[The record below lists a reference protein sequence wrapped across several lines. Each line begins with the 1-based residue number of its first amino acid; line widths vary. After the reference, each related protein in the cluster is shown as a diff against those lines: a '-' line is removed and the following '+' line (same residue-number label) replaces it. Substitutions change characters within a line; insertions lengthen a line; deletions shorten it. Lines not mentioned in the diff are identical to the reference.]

1 MSHWEYSIG
10 VKKHKYNSINEDGVN
25 EPFEDLEYGLVE
37 CFYDDEGD
45 GYQVVSNTAD
55 VFFVDR
61 DDSGY
66 YIEQIYDEV
75 DVLEYEI
82 NAEKVVIIN

>member
-1 MSHWEYSIG
+1 MLLKDYLEALNKL
-10 VKKHKYNSINEDGVN
+10 VKKDKSLLDCRVI
-25 EPFEDLEYGLVE
+25 
-37 CFYDDEGD
+37 CAKDDEGN

-55 VFFVDR
+55 VLFVDR
-61 DDSGY
+61 DDSEY

-75 DVLEYEI
+75 EASEYEI

>member
-1 MSHWEYSIG
+1 MLLKEYLEALNKL
-10 VKKHKYNSINEDGVN
+10 VKKDKSLLDCRVI
-25 EPFEDLEYGLVE
+25 
-37 CFYDDEGD
+37 CAKDDEGNC
-45 GYQVVSNTAD
+45 YQVVSNTAE
-55 VFFVDR
+55 VFYVDR

-75 DVLEYEI
+75 DVSECEI

>member
-1 MSHWEYSIG
+1 MLLKDYLEALNKL
-10 VKKHKYNSINEDGVN
+10 VKKDKSLLDCCVIYAK
-25 EPFEDLEYGLVE
+25 
-37 CFYDDEGD
+37 DDEGN

-61 DDSGY
+61 DESKY

-75 DVLEYEI
+75 EASEYEI

>member
-1 MSHWEYSIG
+1 MLLKDYLEALNEL
-10 VKKHKYNSINEDGVN
+10 VKKDKSLLDCRVIFSRDDGGN
-25 EPFEDLEYGLVE
+25 
-37 CFYDDEGD
+37 
-45 GYQVVSNTAD
+45 GYQVVSSTAE

-61 DDSGY
+61 DDSEY

-75 DVLEYEI
+75 EASEYEI

>member
-1 MSHWEYSIG
+1 MLLKDYLEALNKL
-10 VKKHKYNSINEDGVN
+10 VKKDKSLLDCRVI
-25 EPFEDLEYGLVE
+25 
-37 CFYDDEGD
+37 CAKDDEGN

-61 DDSGY
+61 DESKY

-75 DVLEYEI
+75 EASEYEI

>member
-1 MSHWEYSIG
+1 MLLKEYLEALNKL
-10 VKKHKYNSINEDGVN
+10 VKKDKSLLDCRVI
-25 EPFEDLEYGLVE
+25 
-37 CFYDDEGD
+37 CAKDDEGN

-61 DDSGY
+61 DESKY

-75 DVLEYEI
+75 EASEYEI
-82 NAEKVVIIN
+82 DAEKVVIIN

>member
-1 MSHWEYSIG
+1 MLLKEYLDALNKL
-10 VKKHKYNSINEDGVN
+10 VKKDKSLLDCRVI
-25 EPFEDLEYGLVE
+25 
-37 CFYDDEGD
+37 CAKDDEGN
-45 GYQVVSNTAD
+45 GYQVVSNTAE

-61 DDSGY
+61 DESEY

-75 DVLEYEI
+75 EASEYEI

>member
-1 MSHWEYSIG
+1 MLLKEY
-10 VKKHKYNSINEDGVN
+10 
-25 EPFEDLEYGLVE
+25 LEALNKMVE
-37 CFYDDEGD
+37 KDKTLLDCRIIYAKDDEGN

-61 DDSGY
+61 DDSEY

-75 DVLEYEI
+75 EVSEYEI
-82 NAEKVVIIN
+82 DAEKVVIIN

>member
-1 MSHWEYSIG
+1 MLLKEYLEALNKL
-10 VKKHKYNSINEDGVN
+10 VKKDKSLLDCRVI
-25 EPFEDLEYGLVE
+25 FSR
-37 CFYDDEGD
+37 DDEGN
-45 GYQVVSNTAD
+45 GCQVVSNTAE
-55 VFFVDR
+55 VFYVDR

-75 DVLEYEI
+75 DVSEYEI

>member
-1 MSHWEYSIG
+1 MLLKEYLEALNKL
-10 VKKHKYNSINEDGVN
+10 VKKDKSLLDCRVI
-25 EPFEDLEYGLVE
+25 
-37 CFYDDEGD
+37 CAKDDEGN
-45 GYQVVSNTAD
+45 GYQVVSSTAE

-61 DDSGY
+61 DESEY

-75 DVLEYEI
+75 DVSEYEI

>member
-1 MSHWEYSIG
+1 MLLKEYLEALNKL
-10 VKKHKYNSINEDGVN
+10 VKKDKSLLDCCVIFSI
-25 EPFEDLEYGLVE
+25 
-37 CFYDDEGD
+37 DDEGN
-45 GYQVVSNTAD
+45 GYQVVSNTAE

-61 DDSGY
+61 DESKY

-75 DVLEYEI
+75 DVSEYEI